1 MNSMTKTW
9 FNCLLRQDWEGL
21 VKQPVWLVDIHGP
34 CGKHLAEVPELSSS
48 VKLDMN
54 QPLHF

>member
-1 MNSMTKTW
+1 MA
-9 FNCLLRQDWEGL
+9 LLVGGL